1 MTNYSP
7 IVYDRP
13 VSPLEFVVLIN
24 NKPYT
29 TAMRIDKPLW
39 HEGLILT
46 QQHFQQQERWAG
58 FAMQQFATAALAEPW
73 GTLSVEIDEEALAT
87 GRLKLTRLKLR
98 FPDGTPIDTTLA
110 DALPAG
116 RDLTQGLPADRQS
129 VTVLAAL
136 ALPDANGSNCRF
148 DETTL
153 ARPRRSYREFAR
165 VPDLNGTT
173 ETEIAAER
181 HAVRLLFDF
190 EPHADDT
197 VCAIAR
203 LTRGS
208 GSGGGHFHADHT
220 FVPPCLTLASH
231 PLHLERVSRLAD
243 ILQARSLALGARRS
257 ERIEQVAEYG
267 VADVQLFWLL
277 HCIHA
282 AWPQLR
288 LYATHPN
295 RSPEHL
301 YATLAQLASAL
312 MTFSTGAKLTD
323 IPAYHHVRAD
333 EVLAKLESM
342 IRDLLD
348 AIIPSRVVSIGL
360 TRKTPTTWTGQFLD
374 ERIVEDAADWYLSV
388 NAPMP
393 AFELVAQFPRLC
405 KIGAPDDVEH
415 IINSALLGIPL
426 KAVQR
431 VPAAIPVRL
440 DNQYFALDSS
450 SAAHAKMLAARA
462 CQIYLP
468 ASVPDAS
475 LELYAVLRSWMP

>member
-1 MTNYSP
+1 
-7 IVYDRP
+7 
-13 VSPLEFVVLIN
+13 
-24 NKPYT
+24 
-29 TAMRIDKPLW
+29 MRIDKPLW

-46 QQHFQQQERWAG
+46 QQHFQQQDRWAG
-58 FAMQQFATAALAEPW
+58 FAMQQLAGAVLAEPW
-73 GTLSVEIDEEALAT
+73 GTLGVEIDAEALAT

-98 FPDGTPIDTTLA
+98 FPDGTPVDTTVA
-110 DALPAG
+110 DTIPPA
-116 RDLTQGLPADRQS
+116 RDLTQGIPADLQS
-129 VTVLAAL
+129 VVVLAAL
-136 ALPDANGSNCRF
+136 ALPDANGNNCRF
-148 DETTL
+148 DEATL
-153 ARPRRSYREFAR
+153 ARPRRAYREF
-165 VPDLNGTT
+165 VKVTDLNGTS
-173 ETEIAAER
+173 ESEIAVER

-190 EPHADDT
+190 ESHADDT
-197 VCAIAR
+197 VCAVAR
-203 LTRGS
+203 LTRSTS
-208 GSGGGHFHADHT
+208 GQFQVDYR

-231 PLHLERVSRLAD
+231 ALHIERINRLAD
-243 ILQARSLALGARRS
+243 ILQAKSLALGARRS

-288 LYATHPN
+288 LHASHPN

-301 YATLAQLASAL
+301 YVTLAQLASAL
-312 MTFSTGAKLTD
+312 MTFSTLSQLTD
-323 IPAYHHVRAD
+323 IPAYDHARAD
-333 EVLAKLESM
+333 EVFAKLESM

-374 ERIVEDAADWYLSV
+374 ERIVGDAADWYLSV
-388 NAPMP
+388 NAPMS
-393 AFELVAQFPRLC
+393 AFELVEQFPRLC

-440 DNQYFALDSS
+440 DNQYFALDSTS
-450 SAAHAKMLAARA
+450 TAHAKMLAARA

-468 ASVPDAS
+468 ASVPDAA
-475 LELYAVLRSWMP
+475 LELYAVLRS

>member
-1 MTNYSP
+1 
-7 IVYDRP
+7 
-13 VSPLEFVVLIN
+13 
-24 NKPYT
+24 
-29 TAMRIDKPLW
+29 MRIDKPLW
-39 HEGLILT
+39 HEGLILS
-46 QQHFQQQERWAG
+46 QQHFQQQDRWIG
-58 FAMQQFATAALAEPW
+58 FATQQLASVALADPW
-73 GTLSVEIDEEALAT
+73 GTLGIEVDEEALAT
-87 GRLKLTRLKLR
+87 GRVKLTLLKLR
-98 FPDGTPIDTTLA
+98 FPDGTPVDTTVA
-110 DALPAG
+110 DSLPPA
-116 RDLTQGLPADRQS
+116 RDLVRGVPDELQT

-148 DETTL
+148 DETSL
-153 ARPRRSYREFAR
+153 ARPRRTYREF
-165 VPDLNGTT
+165 VKVTDMNGTGDA
-173 ETEIAAER
+173 EIAAER

-197 VCAIAR
+197 VCAVAR
-203 LTRGS
+203 LTRGT
-208 GSGGGHFHADHT
+208 GGQFQVDHR

-231 PLHLERVSRLAD
+231 PLHLERINRLAD
-243 ILQARSLALGARRS
+243 ILLAKSAALGARRS

-288 LYATHPN
+288 LFATHPA
-295 RSPEHL
+295 RSPEQL
-301 YATLAQLASAL
+301 YGTLAQLASAL
-312 MTFSTGAKLTD
+312 TTFSTATSLAD
-323 IPAYHHVRAD
+323 IPPYDHARAD
-333 EVLAKLESM
+333 EVFAKLESM

-360 TRKTPTTWTGQFLD
+360 TRKSPTTWAGQFLD
-374 ERIVEDAADWYLSV
+374 SRIVEDSADWYLSV
-388 NAPMP
+388 NAPMS
-393 AFELVAQFPRLC
+393 AFQLVEQFPRLC

-415 IINSALLGIPL
+415 IVNSALPGIGL

-450 SAAHAKMLAARA
+450 DPAHARMLAARA
-462 CQIYLP
+462 CQVYLP

-475 LELYAVLRSWMP
+475 LELYAVLRS

>member
-1 MTNYSP
+1 
-7 IVYDRP
+7 
-13 VSPLEFVVLIN
+13 
-24 NKPYT
+24 
-29 TAMRIDKPLW
+29 MRIDKPLW

-46 QQHFQQQERWAG
+46 QQHFQQQERWAA
-58 FAMQQFATAALAEPW
+58 FAMHQFSSAALAEPW
-73 GTLSVEIDEEALAT
+73 GTLDVEVDEEALTT

-98 FPDGTPIDTTLA
+98 FPDGTPVDTTVA
-110 DALPAG
+110 DVIPPA
-116 RDLTQGLPADRQS
+116 RDLTQGVPADRQTLTI
-129 VTVLAAL
+129 VAAL

-148 DETTL
+148 DEATL
-153 ARPRRSYREFAR
+153 ARARRTYREF
-165 VPDLNGTT
+165 VKVTDLNGVA
-173 ETEIAAER
+173 ESEIAAER

-190 EPHADDT
+190 ESHADDT
-197 VCAIAR
+197 VCTIAR
-203 LTRGS
+203 LTRTTS
-208 GSGGGHFHADHT
+208 GQFQVDHR
-220 FVPPCLTLASH
+220 FVPPCLTLGGH
-231 PLHLERVSRLAD
+231 PLHLERVNRLAD
-243 ILQARSLALGARRS
+243 ILQAKSLALGARRS

-288 LYATHPN
+288 LFATHPS

-301 YATLAQLASAL
+301 YTTLAQLASAL
-312 MTFSTGAKLTD
+312 MTFSTRARLGD
-323 IPAYHHVRAD
+323 IPVYDHACAD
-333 EVLAKLESM
+333 EVFAKLEAT

-360 TRKTPTTWTGQFLD
+360 ARKNPTTWAGQFLD
-374 ERIVEDAADWYLSV
+374 ERIADATADWYLSV

-393 AFELVAQFPRLC
+393 ALELVEQLPRLC

-440 DNQYFALDSS
+440 DNQYFALDAASP
-450 SAAHAKMLAARA
+450 AHAKMLAARA

-468 ASVPDAS
+468 ASVPDATF
-475 LELYAVLRSWMP
+475 ELYAVLRS

>member
-1 MTNYSP
+1 
-7 IVYDRP
+7 
-13 VSPLEFVVLIN
+13 
-24 NKPYT
+24 
-29 TAMRIDKPLW
+29 
-39 HEGLILT
+39 
-46 QQHFQQQERWAG
+46 
-58 FAMQQFATAALAEPW
+58 MQQFATAALAEPW
-73 GTLSVEIDEEALAT
+73 GTLGVEVDEEALAT

-116 RDLTQGLPADRQS
+116 RDLTRGLPADQQS

-136 ALPDANGSNCRF
+136 ALPDANGNNCRF

-153 ARPRRSYREFAR
+153 ARPRRSYREF
-165 VPDLNGTT
+165 VKVTDQNGTT

-190 EPHADDT
+190 ESHADDT

-203 LTRGS
+203 LTRTTS
-208 GSGGGHFHADHT
+208 GQFQVDHR
-220 FVPPCLTLASH
+220 FVPPCLTLGSH
-231 PLHLERVSRLAD
+231 PLHLERINRLAD
-243 ILQARSLALGARRS
+243 ILQAKSLALGARRS

-288 LYATHPN
+288 LFATHPG

-301 YATLAQLASAL
+301 YGTLAQLTSAL
-312 MTFSTGAKLTD
+312 MTFSTGSQLTD
-323 IPAYHHVRAD
+323 IPAYDHARAD
-333 EVLAKLESM
+333 EVFAKLESM
-342 IRDLLD
+342 VRDLLD

-374 ERIVEDAADWYLSV
+374 ERIVGDTADWYLSV
-388 NAPMP
+388 NAPMS
-393 AFELVAQFPRLC
+393 AFELVEQFPRLC

-426 KAVQR
+426 KTVQR

-450 SAAHAKMLAARA
+450 SAAHAKMLAAHA

-475 LELYAVLRSWMP
+475 LELYAVLRS

>member
-1 MTNYSP
+1 
-7 IVYDRP
+7 
-13 VSPLEFVVLIN
+13 
-24 NKPYT
+24 
-29 TAMRIDKPLW
+29 MRIEKPLW

-46 QQHFQQQERWAG
+46 QQHFQQQDRWTE
-58 FAMQQFATAALAEPW
+58 FALRQYASAAIAEPW
-73 GTLSVEIDEEALAT
+73 GTLTVEVDEEALAT
-87 GRLKLTRLKLR
+87 GRLKLTRLRLC
-98 FPDGTPIDTTLA
+98 FPDGTPIDTTTA
-110 DALPAG
+110 DALPPA
-116 RDLTQGLPADRQS
+116 RDLTQGVPTDVQS
-129 VTVLAAL
+129 VVVLAAL

-148 DETTL
+148 DETSL
-153 ARPRRSYREFAR
+153 ARPRRSYREF
-165 VPDLNGTT
+165 VKVTDLNGTG

-190 EPHADDT
+190 ESHADDT

-203 LTRGS
+203 LARGS
-208 GSGGGHFHADHT
+208 NGQFQVDHR
-220 FVPPCLTLASH
+220 FVPPCLTLGSH
-231 PLHLERVSRLAD
+231 PLHLERINRLAD
-243 ILQARSLALGARRS
+243 ILHAKSLALGARRS

-288 LYATHPN
+288 LFSTHPS

-312 MTFSTGAKLTD
+312 MTFSTGAQLTD
-323 IPAYHHVRAD
+323 IPTYDHVRAD
-333 EVLAKLESM
+333 EVFAKLEST
-342 IRDLLD
+342 IRALLD

-360 TRKTPTTWTGQFLD
+360 TRKGSTTWTGQFLD
-374 ERIVEDAADWYLSV
+374 ERIVADAADWYLSV

-393 AFELVAQFPRLC
+393 ALELVERFPRLC

-440 DNQYFALDSS
+440 DNHYFALDASS
-450 SAAHAKMLAARA
+450 TVHAKMLAARA

-475 LELYAVLRSWMP
+475 LELYAVLRS

>member
-1 MTNYSP
+1 
-7 IVYDRP
+7 
-13 VSPLEFVVLIN
+13 
-24 NKPYT
+24 
-29 TAMRIDKPLW
+29 MRIDKPLW

-46 QQHFQQQERWAG
+46 QQHFQQQDRWAG
-58 FAMQQFATAALAEPW
+58 FAMQQLAGAALAEPW
-73 GTLSVEIDEEALAT
+73 GALGVEIDEEALAT

-98 FPDGTPIDTTLA
+98 FPDGTPVDTTVA
-110 DALPAG
+110 DTIPPA
-116 RDLTQGLPADRQS
+116 RDLTQGIPADLQS
-129 VTVLAAL
+129 VVVLAAL
-136 ALPDANGSNCRF
+136 ALPDANGNNCRF
-148 DETTL
+148 DEVTL
-153 ARPRRSYREFAR
+153 ARPRRAYREF
-165 VPDLNGTT
+165 VKVTDLNGTG
-173 ETEIAAER
+173 ESEIAVER

-190 EPHADDT
+190 ESHADDT
-197 VCAIAR
+197 VCAVAR
-203 LTRGS
+203 LTRSTS
-208 GSGGGHFHADHT
+208 GQFQVDHR

-231 PLHLERVSRLAD
+231 TLHIERINRLAD
-243 ILQARSLALGARRS
+243 ILQAKSLALGARRS

-288 LYATHPN
+288 LYASHPN

-301 YATLAQLASAL
+301 YVTLAQLASAL
-312 MTFSTGAKLTD
+312 MTFSTLSQLTD
-323 IPAYHHVRAD
+323 IPAYDHARAD
-333 EVLAKLESM
+333 EVFAKLESM

-348 AIIPSRVVSIGL
+348 AIIPSRVVSVGL

-374 ERIVEDAADWYLSV
+374 ERIVGDAADWYLSV

-393 AFELVAQFPRLC
+393 AFELVEQFPRLC

-426 KAVQR
+426 KTVQR

-440 DNQYFALDSS
+440 DNQYFALDSTS
-450 SAAHAKMLAARA
+450 TAHAKMLAARA

-468 ASVPDAS
+468 ASVPDAA
-475 LELYAVLRSWMP
+475 LELYAVLRS

>member
-1 MTNYSP
+1 
-7 IVYDRP
+7 
-13 VSPLEFVVLIN
+13 
-24 NKPYT
+24 
-29 TAMRIDKPLW
+29 MRIDKPLF

-46 QQHFQQQERWAG
+46 QQHFQQQQRWAE
-58 FAMQQFATAALAEPW
+58 FALHQFATAALAQPW
-73 GTLSVEIDEEALAT
+73 GTLGVEVDEEALAT
-87 GRLKLTRLKLR
+87 GRIKLTRLKLR
-98 FPDGTPIDTTLA
+98 FTDGTPIDTTLA
-110 DALPAG
+110 DPLPSA
-116 RDLTQGLPADRQS
+116 RDLTQGVPADLQS
-129 VTVLAAL
+129 VVVLAAL
-136 ALPDANGSNCRF
+136 ALPNANGNNCRF
-148 DETTL
+148 DEATL
-153 ARPRRSYREFAR
+153 ARPRRSYREF
-165 VPDLNGTT
+165 VKVTDLNGTG

-190 EPHADDT
+190 ESHADDT

-203 LTRGS
+203 LTRGTN
-208 GSGGGHFHADHT
+208 GQFQIDQR
-220 FVPPCLTLASH
+220 FVPPCLTLGSH
-231 PLHLERVSRLAD
+231 PLHLERINRLAD
-243 ILQARSLALGARRS
+243 ILHAKSLALGARRS
-257 ERIEQVAEYG
+257 ERIDQVAEYG

-288 LYATHPN
+288 LFATHPG

-312 MTFSTGAKLTD
+312 MTFSTSSDLTD
-323 IPAYHHVRAD
+323 IPAYDHARAD
-333 EVLAKLESM
+333 KVFTKLEAM

-360 TRKTPTTWTGQFLD
+360 TRQSPTTWTGQFLD

-388 NAPMP
+388 NAPTP
-393 AFELVAQFPRLC
+393 AFTLVEQFPRLC
-405 KIGAPDDVEH
+405 KIGAPDEVEH
-415 IINSALLGIPL
+415 IVNSALLGIPL

-440 DNQYFALDSS
+440 DNQYFALDSNDP
-450 SAAHAKMLAARA
+450 AHARMLAARA

-475 LELYAVLRSWMP
+475 LELYAVLRS